1 MRRAVLLA
9 GILTILVLLAGCDGL
24 RSSSSQPAAT
34 HTRLPERTPEQ
45 AAYELLDALLLSS
58 ITVSLPPGFT
68 ALPPRNSTFPFF
80 QVDNSQAPGS
90 VAGVLNLSGFV
101 PDHPT
106 VRPESATGLP
116 VFWGHGTAD
125 GNVPYAL
132 ARAGRAA
139 LQAGGADLHAWD
151 FPGGH
156 TITQEEVVQAE
167 PERVCT
173 IRTNKGGEI
182 IETAIPCTD

>member
-1 MRRAVLLA
+1 MGLGQALRR
-9 GILTILVLLAGCDGL
+9 
-24 RSSSSQPAAT
+24 
-34 HTRLPERTPEQ
+34 
-45 AAYELLDALLLSS
+45 
-58 ITVSLPPGFT
+58 
-68 ALPPRNSTFPFF
+68 
-80 QVDNSQAPGS
+80 PGS

-139 LQAGGADLHAWD
+139 LHAGGADIHAWD

-156 TITQEEVVQAE
+156 TITQEEVVEARGWLARLAATVQ
-167 PERVCT
+167 
-173 IRTNKGGEI
+173 GGSR
-182 IETAIPCTD
+182 